1 MTEEA
6 KRVVAGLRYCY
17 RHIHCYSIKDGERCP
32 DYDSCQKKVADN
44 VSRNDAL
51 ADLIESLSAQLEQ
64 VTRERDALQVEIDV
78 LNEEYYAGIH
88 TIRPTVDAAPRWI
101 SVKERLPEIGDQ
113 VLVTDDFGC
122 VGTGTCD
129 TFGYRRHISVDG
141 CSQFGCIP
149 TVKYWMPLPEPP
161 KEDT

>member
-1 MTEEA
+1 MNERAKLVIESMKQALDVFEKMELPFEE
-6 KRVVAGLRYCY
+6 REFNL
-17 RHIHCYSIKDGERCP
+17 E
-32 DYDSCQKKVADN
+32 YDSVMAII
-44 VSRNDAL
+44 SGF
-51 ADLIESLSAQLEQ
+51 EQ

-88 TIRPTVDAAPRWI
+88 TIRPAVDAMPKWI

-149 TVKYWMPLPEPP
+149 TVKYWMPLPSAPEV
-161 KEDT
+161 KQ

>member
-1 MTEEA
+1 M
-6 KRVVAGLRYCY
+6 
-17 RHIHCYSIKDGERCP
+17 S
-32 DYDSCQKKVADN
+32 
-44 VSRNDAL
+44 
-51 ADLIESLSAQLEQ
+51 DLISRSAFEEVLDELEGLKAHAAFTEGIMVARRELEQ
-64 VTRERDALQVEIDV
+64 FPA
-78 LNEEYYAGIH
+78 
-88 TIRPTVDAAPRWI
+88 VDAMPKWI
-101 SVKERLPEIGDQ
+101 SVEDRLPEIGDQ